1 MNWVNVA
8 DALGDC
14 GISMN
19 YTVAPRPVGGG
30 DISAAWQV
38 QTTGAPLFLKTGK
51 ASSFDMFDAEA
62 CGLRELAKTKAVRVP
77 EVHAVVNYG
86 DGSLLALEW
95 LELST
100 PSAGTSRIFGQ
111 QLAALHRH
119 TQKQHGWY
127 RDNTIGL
134 TPQQNRATDSW
145 PEFYCEQRLEYQL
158 RLASENGFGGELQ
171 LLGQKLLDNI
181 AVFFDS
187 YVPDPSLLH
196 GDLWGGN
203 WSTVNGEPVIY
214 DPAVYFGDRETDL
227 AMTRL
232 FGGFSPEFYASYS
245 DSWPLSD
252 GHERRLGLYQ
262 LYHVLNH
269 LNLFGGGYSGRAVS
283 LLRDLSS

>member
-1 MNWVNVA
+1 MNH
-8 DALGDC
+8 
-14 GISMN
+14 
-19 YTVAPRPVGGG
+19 TVAPRPVGGG

-38 QTTGAPLFLKTGK
+38 QTNGAPLFLKTGK
-51 ASSFDMFDAEA
+51 ANAFDMFDAEA

-77 EVHAVVNYG
+77 EVYAVVNYG
-86 DGSLLALEW
+86 AGSVLALEW
-95 LELST
+95 LELSA
-100 PSAGTSRIFGQ
+100 PSADASRIFGQ

-134 TPQQNRATDSW
+134 TLQQNKANDSW
-145 PEFYCEQRLEYQL
+145 LEFYREQRLEYQL

-181 AVFFDS
+181 AVFFDN
-187 YVPDPSLLH
+187 YAPDPSLLH

-203 WSTVNGEPVIY
+203 WSAVNGQPVIY

-232 FGGFSPEFYASYS
+232 FGGFSSEFYAAYS
-245 DSWPLSD
+245 ASWPLSD

-269 LNLFGGGYSGRAVS
+269 LNLFGRGYLGRAVS